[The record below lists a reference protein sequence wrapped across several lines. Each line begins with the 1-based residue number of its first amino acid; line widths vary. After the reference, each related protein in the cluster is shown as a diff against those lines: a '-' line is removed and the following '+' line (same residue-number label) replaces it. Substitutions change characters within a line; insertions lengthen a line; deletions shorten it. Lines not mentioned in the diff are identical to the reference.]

1 MGGQIM
7 GVELLDG
14 PNVWIGSD
22 MADRG
27 QWIIHFGEADRA
39 ELEAAA
45 ESVRKRNLLLDD
57 ATKDDFHLPRL
68 SSILADVRDELET
81 GRGFVMMRGLPSKA
95 YSNDELGT
103 LFWGIGTHLGIG
115 VSQSRA
121 GDRLGHVMDIGSRDT
136 RYYTRGGALEFHMDP
151 VDVVGLFCLQSAKS
165 GGESRII
172 SALNVYNIILNE
184 RPDLMENL
192 KRGFYYSRRAQD
204 PDATGRNIYTQD
216 RIEVFKEGGNGM
228 ECYYLPASFRA
239 AAQDGAAFSEKD
251 AEAFAFMDEVCNRP
265 ENWLDME
272 FQEGDMQFLSN
283 RAVLHART
291 DYEEHDD
298 PVRKRHL
305 LRLWLMMPQWPKRP
319 MTMRSDGEDDR
330 GGGGIA
336 KAAAE

>member
-1 MGGQIM
+1 M

-14 PNVWIGSD
+14 PNVWKGPD
-22 MADRG
+22 MAVREN
-27 QWIIHFGEADRA
+27 WIFHFSDDDRA

-45 ESVRKRNLLLDD
+45 ETVRKKSIALDE
-57 ATKDDFHLPRL
+57 ASQDDFRLPRL
-68 SSILADVRDELET
+68 ASILAKVRDELET

-95 YSNDELGT
+95 YSEDELGT
-103 LFWGIGTHLGIG
+103 LFWGLGTHLGIG

-121 GDRLGHVMDIGSRDT
+121 GDRLGHVLDIGSRDT

-165 GGESRII
+165 GGESRIV
-172 SALNVYNIILNE
+172 SSLNVYNMILAE

-204 PDATGRNIYTQD
+204 PGATGRNLYTRE

-239 AAQDGAAFSEKD
+239 AAQDGAPFSDSD
-251 AEAFAFMDEVCNRP
+251 AEACAFMDDVCNRP

-272 FQEGDMQFLSN
+272 FQEGDMQFLNN
-283 RAVLHART
+283 RTILHART

-298 PVRKRHL
+298 PSRKRHL
-305 LRLWLMMPQWPKRP
+305 LRLWLMMPQWPKRQ

-336 KAAAE
+336 RAAE